1 MSQFK
6 TYLYISLKILLS
18 IIMLSTIAGVAGSQ
32 LAPDVPLKTILL
44 NCAIGAGVL
53 FVIFISAVV
62 VMLTFSQ
69 FILRKGGT
77 DTSWFWFKSEP
88 PGLERQRAELQ
99 DHKE

>member
-1 MSQFK
+1 MPLSK
-6 TYLYISLKILLS
+6 THLYFSLKVVLS
-18 IIMLSTIAGVAGSQ
+18 IIMLSTLAGVAGSQ
-32 LAPDVPLKTILL
+32 LAPDVPLKKILL

-77 DTSWFWFKSEP
+77 DTSWFWFEGEP
-88 PGLERQRAELQ
+88 PGLEQQRDELR
-99 DHKE
+99 DAKK